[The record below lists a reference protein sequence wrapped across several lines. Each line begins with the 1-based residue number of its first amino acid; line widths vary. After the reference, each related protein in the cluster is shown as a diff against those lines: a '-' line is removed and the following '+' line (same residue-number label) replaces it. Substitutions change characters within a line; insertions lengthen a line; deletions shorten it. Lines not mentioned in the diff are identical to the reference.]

1 MKKNFIKN
9 TFILLLL
16 IFTGIN
22 VSYAQVK
29 IGVAIPLMTNS
40 SDASEKK
47 TGEQMLR
54 GINDALEEYKKTKP
68 GITVTITA
76 EDTKKDHTATL
87 DILNRFGSDNTVI
100 AVLGPIFSSELINN
114 AGAAVF
120 HKMPV
125 ITPTATV
132 NFLARNNPYVFQ
144 LNPTYDIRGRVMAKF
159 AMKEMGMKNFVI
171 LSEDTY
177 GKNYAESFKDEV
189 EKNKGTVE
197 GVEFYTK
204 DSFPLTAQ
212 FESIKNIIFSKDKFI
227 DFGNL
232 TANQNDKLKKAVLRY
247 SSFDSLFT
255 GKLIVSIYK
264 LFGKNADTVMDSL
277 KIFPSPVLN
286 NNGSIIPGYIDALYI
301 PVSNY
306 NDISKICEEYFS
318 SGINLPLLGSSDWNN
333 EKTLTDNKKFIR
345 ELYFDSDF
353 YLEDKDDK
361 TGLSETD
368 IRNYYFGYDGMKLIL
383 DKISEQ
389 NITREE
395 INESLENLKNYT
407 AMHNRID
414 MKERTNQN
422 LQIMSFKDGKLSK
435 LKDYEY

>member
-159 AMKEMGMKNFVI
+159 AMKEMGMKNFII